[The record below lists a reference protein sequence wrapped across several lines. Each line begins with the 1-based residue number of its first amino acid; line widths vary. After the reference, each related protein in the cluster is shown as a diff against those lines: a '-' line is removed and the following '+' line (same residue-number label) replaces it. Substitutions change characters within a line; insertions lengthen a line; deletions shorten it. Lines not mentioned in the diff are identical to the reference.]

1 VEGRPATSDAPA
13 MRCRSARVSAAS
25 AARSRCAFPAPS
37 SEQALQAV
45 EREGAA
51 EAERQRKIRE
61 EEEQKQKAAEAER
74 QRKIRE
80 EEEQMQKA
88 AEAERQR
95 KIQEEEE
102 RKAAAKVLFPATAL
116 PRPNVI
122 RFAGCCRLSHQRQT
136 RHHRSSEKRRLVSC
150 SGPLDRRPFLR
161 WPPRWRVSAV
171 YIARRADDVMTLV
184 FHEPKLCLLIYL
196 FFRQS
201 TPLAWSASKGHTFV
215 CRLLLENAA
224 DVNARDTE

>member
-1 VEGRPATSDAPA
+1 
-13 MRCRSARVSAAS
+13 MRCRSARVSAAL

-37 SEQALQAV
+37 PEQALQAV

-61 EEEQKQKAAEAER
+61 EEERKQKAAEAER

-80 EEEQMQKA
+80 EEERKQKA

-95 KIQEEEE
+95 KIREEEERKQKAAEAERQRKIREEEE

-122 RFAGCCRLSHQRQT
+122 RFAGCCRRSRQRQT
-136 RHHRSSEKRRLVSC
+136 RHLRSS
-150 SGPLDRRPFLR
+150 G
-161 WPPRWRVSAV
+161 
-171 YIARRADDVMTLV
+171 
-184 FHEPKLCLLIYL
+184 
-196 FFRQS
+196 
-201 TPLAWSASKGHTFV
+201 
-215 CRLLLENAA
+215 
-224 DVNARDTE
+224 